1 MSETIELSK
10 PTKGVTVSAVAD
22 MTGGMAPGHLMETDI
37 DQELFRFN
45 SDDTPL
51 MNLMLQAKRVK
62 VSSPEIDHYMVD
74 EPRSSVVTIGS
85 VAGGGIQST
94 LPLDSADQALVR
106 PCSTLLVPGV
116 DGCDETGVTTPG
128 KALMLY
134 VTGIDNATNNPIVRA
149 VNGYRRQTSDEF
161 SSLPPIPEGSRC
173 VILSNSLAETQKT
186 VDPELIVPQAT
197 RVYLQKRGMNQV
209 VSDYFESQRKHIPF
223 TNAILAEQA
232 ISNFKVRGNRTL
244 WAGVPA
250 SSRLTWKV
258 LDYRQFI
265 APRACVGS
273 SSARCSTRESG
284 PSRKS

>member
-22 MTGGMAPGHLMETDI
+22 MTGGMAPGNLMETDI

-116 DGCDETGVTTPG
+116 TAWEQSP
-128 KALMLY
+128 
-134 VTGIDNATNNPIVRA
+134 
-149 VNGYRRQTSDEF
+149 RRRPS
-161 SSLPPIPEGSRC
+161 
-173 VILSNSLAETQKT
+173 
-186 VDPELIVPQAT
+186 
-197 RVYLQKRGMNQV
+197 
-209 VSDYFESQRKHIPF
+209 
-223 TNAILAEQA
+223 
-232 ISNFKVRGNRTL
+232 
-244 WAGVPA
+244 
-250 SSRLTWKV
+250 
-258 LDYRQFI
+258 
-265 APRACVGS
+265 PRDRDA
-273 SSARCSTRESG
+273 
-284 PSRKS
+284 